1 MTEFDKDPIALGLSE
16 ALAGTYRVEGE
27 LARGAMA
34 RIFVARDLRHDRTV
48 AVKVLPLDLATPD
61 AAQRFLHEIR
71 ITADLKHPNILPL
84 LDSGT
89 SAELTWYVMPLV
101 EGMSLRQ
108 RLAEGPL
115 PVREA
120 LRIAIVVAQALDYAH
135 QRGVIHRDIKPENV
149 LFTGGQPVVADFGL
163 ARAVAGRHHV
173 GTPATGLPLGTPAY
187 MSPEQA
193 TGSSEVDDR
202 TDYYALGCV
211 LYEMLTGRPPFAGS
225 VTEVIRQHV
234 EAAPGPPSALRPG
247 LSPVVD
253 QIVDRLLAKDPG
265 DRYQKVTELVQ
276 DLETPLARETLE
288 ASEETPQAASFDR
301 PAVARRRPW
310 LFLLA
315 PAVLAAVVIVLIQA
329 PWGGGGG
336 DDSAAVAVLPLE
348 VGGTDAMTRSMA
360 DGFADDLVTELETRF
375 GSRIEVRSASSAAAL
390 AGRGLTARSI
400 GDSLG
405 VGYLFQGEVQLDRG
419 RVRVELRLIDTRR
432 DAQAWTRTWE
442 VTAEDA
448 PQRRHEIVGAAAAA
462 LDSLAGRR

>member
-1 MTEFDKDPIALGLSE
+1 VTGFDKDPIGLGLSE

-34 RIFVARDLRHDRTV
+34 HIFVARDLRHDRTV

-71 ITADLKHPNILPL
+71 ITADLQHPNILPL
-84 LDSGT
+84 LDSGA

-120 LRIAIVVAQALDYAH
+120 LRIAMIVAQALDYAH

-149 LFTGGQPVVADFGL
+149 LFTGGQPLVADFGL
-163 ARAVAGRHHV
+163 ARAVAGRHQV

-193 TGSSEVDDR
+193 TGSEVDHR

-211 LYEMLTGRPPFAGS
+211 LYEMLTGQPPFAGS

-234 EAAPGPPSALRPG
+234 EATPGPPSALRPG
-247 LSPVVD
+247 LSPMVD

-265 DRYQKVTELVQ
+265 DRYQKAAELVQ
-276 DLETPLARETLE
+276 DLETAIARETLE
-288 ASEETPQAASFDR
+288 LSEEAPKEEAPFDR
-301 PAVARRRPW
+301 PAARRRPW
-310 LFLLA
+310 LFLAA
-315 PAVLAAVVIVLIQA
+315 PAVLAAVVIVLILA
-329 PWGGGGG
+329 PWRGGGG
-336 DDSAAVAVLPLE
+336 SVAVAVLPLE
-348 VGGTDAMTRSMA
+348 VGGTDAIARSLA
-360 DGFADDLVTELETRF
+360 DGFADDLVTELGTRF
-375 GSRIEVRSASSAAAL
+375 GSRIEVRSVASSAAF

-405 VGYLFQGEVQLDRG
+405 VGYLFQGEVHPAG
-419 RVRVELRLIDTRR
+419 GSVRVELRLIDTGR
-432 DAQAWTRTWE
+432 DAQAWARSWD
-442 VTAEDA
+442 VTAGDA
-448 PQRRHEIVGAAAAA
+448 PQRRHVIVEAAAAA
-462 LDSLAGRR
+462 LDSLMGGR